1 MAPGAHDIGRSAMPI
16 LRSESHGTEAAPPA
30 QQFHE
35 VHDDEQPAHDD
46 TTLKFEGRMSVTDED
61 AGADPYNRTGRF
73 RRLVR

>member
-1 MAPGAHDIGRSAMPI
+1 MPVPH
-16 LRSESHGTEAAPPA
+16 SESYDVHTAQPAA

-35 VHDDEQPAHDD
+35 AHDDEHRVPDD
-46 TTLKFEGRMSVTDED
+46 TTLKFSGRMSVSDED